1 MTVDSGR
8 AMEDR
13 LRAVVES
20 APSGLLVTDANGIIV
35 LVNRE
40 VERLFGYTRD
50 ELLGR
55 SIELLVPH
63 RIRGAHVT
71 YRAGLMSHP
80 EKRAMGA
87 GRDIFGAR
95 KDGTEIPVEIGLTPV
110 TSAEGTFVISSI
122 VDISERKRA
131 ESEQRKLAGQLL
143 QAQKLEAVG
152 TLAGGIAHD
161 FNNILSA
168 IVGLAELA
176 RPRAPRPVAED
187 LEEIL
192 KSAERGKQLVERL
205 LSFCRRKEPEFRPL
219 DLAQVTAD
227 AMKLLRATIP
237 APVELTQRI
246 ESSSLRIIADATSVH
261 QVLMNLVTNAAHASP
276 NGGRVEVSA
285 APIYVHDSLA
295 RSNSD
300 LREGEY
306 AVLAV
311 ADEGTGID
319 PAVLPRVFE
328 PFFTTKPAGLGSG
341 LGLAMVRGIMRDHGG
356 AIELQSTTG
365 VGTTV
370 RCFFPITTD
379 ATAAE
384 APAEAGLERGL
395 GERILYVDDETALA
409 RIGERR
415 LLELG
420 YEVTSLTESHAALS
434 AFERDPWAFDLV
446 ITDLLM
452 PGLTGIDLAR
462 EIHRLRGTIPIL
474 LLTGFLDEIRSA
486 EVAAAGIRNVLR
498 KPVTAAELA
507 RAVRGLLD
515 RRG

>member
-1 MTVDSGR
+1 
-8 AMEDR
+8 
-13 LRAVVES
+13 
-20 APSGLLVTDANGIIV
+20 
-35 LVNRE
+35 
-40 VERLFGYTRD
+40 
-50 ELLGR
+50 
-55 SIELLVPH
+55 
-63 RIRGAHVT
+63 
-71 YRAGLMSHP
+71 
-80 EKRAMGA
+80 
-87 GRDIFGAR
+87 
-95 KDGTEIPVEIGLTPV
+95 
-110 TSAEGTFVISSI
+110 
-122 VDISERKRA
+122 
-131 ESEQRKLAGQLL
+131 
-143 QAQKLEAVG
+143 
-152 TLAGGIAHD
+152 
-161 FNNILSA
+161 
-168 IVGLAELA
+168 
-176 RPRAPRPVAED
+176 
-187 LEEIL
+187 
-192 KSAERGKQLVERL
+192 
-205 LSFCRRKEPEFRPL
+205 
-219 DLAQVTAD
+219 
-227 AMKLLRATIP
+227 
-237 APVELTQRI
+237 VELTQRI